1 MAMNLKIIFHKIGVV
16 YHRLLVFVH
25 LSPLSLAEK
34 CRIAFG
40 AAVLLILALALT
52 PLYVWMSKLT
62 TQSYYGSERAR
73 IEIPFREHFQLGKV
87 HKDSPTALNSSG
99 ASLDPNKSDIH
110 WVRIYKDKET
120 DMTGL
125 TETQKKMVGDII
137 KR

>member
-62 TQSYYGSERAR
+62 TQSYYGS
-73 IEIPFREHFQLGKV
+73 
-87 HKDSPTALNSSG
+87 
-99 ASLDPNKSDIH
+99 
-110 WVRIYKDKET
+110 
-120 DMTGL
+120 
-125 TETQKKMVGDII
+125 
-137 KR
+137 